1 MTSPVDAS
9 GLDAVLGQ
17 TLQALDQ
24 LRAGPPGDDGESE
37 PAQGIGEAA
46 DGLIRAVA
54 VSGGQLAELYLDPM
68 VMRMSPETVAYEIVT
83 AVNGAMADLQ
93 EQAIGGL
100 GNVDLEALAGQLKEV

>member
-24 LRAGPPGDDGESE
+24 LRTRPPGEDGESE
-37 PAQGIGEAA
+37 PVQGIGEAA

-54 VSGGQLAELYLDPM
+54 MTGQLADLYLDPL
-68 VMRMSPETVAYEIVT
+68 VMRMSPETVAYEIMT

-93 EQAIGGL
+93 EQTAGQFAGI
-100 GNVDLEALAGQLKEV
+100 VDLDALAGQL